1 MEGGPGNF
9 RGNPVLMEEY
19 DGFTKP
25 SSIEL
30 NFFDVWIQI
39 HDVQIGFAPMLKSLA
54 WKVGKFLVSKGVS
67 NDSKG
72 NFYLVKVKLDVR
84 KPLKSFVYV
93 ARAGKR

>member
-39 HDVQIGFAPMLKSLA
+39 HDVQIGFAPMVKSLA
-54 WKVGKFLVSKGVS
+54 
-67 NDSKG
+67 
-72 NFYLVKVKLDVR
+72 
-84 KPLKSFVYV
+84 
-93 ARAGKR
+93 